1 MGSRRTLVVEED
13 TVRVR
18 FLADLIRKELIQK
31 VREQYYPCPIS
42 IQFGYHELNT
52 YKHKYTGI
60 SKHSLTFQPAINL
73 LVRVSL
79 KVKRSQKVAKTVST
93 NHSTF

>member
-1 MGSRRTLVVEED
+1 MNRIWEFWILVVEED

-52 YKHKYTGI
+52 
-60 SKHSLTFQPAINL
+60 
-73 LVRVSL
+73 
-79 KVKRSQKVAKTVST
+79 T
-93 NHSTF
+93 NTNIQV